1 MSHQDTSLPA
11 VGPGSDFY
19 SQYQS
24 ADQTLNT
31 AIAQAKISESFEK
44 YLEIFDDFYADDVE
58 VTSEDQPEPIRGKA
72 PVGSLLLNFLVPLHV
87 MAEIGGLALSIR
99 QTAIPGDAAGE
110 THSSWTLNLV
120 GSSGKTCT
128 LSWRTLR
135 KWSGERVVYE
145 HHYDHE
151 HTGDPLT
158 FDDLGFD
165 LSNPFA
171 DSRGAS

>member
-1 MSHQDTSLPA
+1 MSHQDSPLPA
-11 VGPGSDFY
+11 VRPGSDFY

-24 ADQTLNT
+24 ADHTLNT
-31 AIAQAKISESFEK
+31 AFAQAKITESFEK
-44 YLEIFDDFYADDVE
+44 YLEIFDDFYAADVE
-58 VTSEDQPEPIRGKA
+58 VTSEVQPETIRGKA
-72 PVGSLLLNFLVPLHV
+72 RVGSLLLNFLVPLHV
-87 MAEIGGLALSIR
+87 MAEIGSLTVSIR
-99 QTAIPGDAAGE
+99 HTAIPGDAAGE
-110 THSSWTLNLV
+110 THSSWTLDLV

-128 LSWRTLR
+128 LRWRTLR
-135 KWSGERVVYE
+135 KWSGARVVYE

-151 HTGDPLT
+151 RTGDPLT

>member
-1 MSHQDTSLPA
+1 MSHQDTYLPA

-31 AIAQAKISESFEK
+31 AIAQAKIRDSFVK

-120 GSSGKTCT
+120 RSSGKTCT

>member
-11 VGPGSDFY
+11 GRPGSDFY

-24 ADQTLNT
+24 AEHTLNT
-31 AIAQAKISESFEK
+31 AIAEAKISESFEK
-44 YLEIFDDFYADDVE
+44 YLEIFDDFCADDVE
-58 VTSEDQPEPIRGKA
+58 VTSADQPEPIRGKA
-72 PVGSLLLNFLVPLHV
+72 RVGSLLLNFLVPLHV
-87 MAEIGGLALSIR
+87 MAEIGGLTLSVR
-99 QTAIPGDAAGE
+99 QTEIPGDAAGE
-110 THSSWTLNLV
+110 THSAWTLDLV

-135 KWSGERVVYE
+135 KWSGARVVYE
-145 HHYDHE
+145 HHYDYE
-151 HTGDPLT
+151 RTGDPLR

-165 LSNPFA
+165 LSNPFR